1 MPTRIVSKTVIMLY
15 TVTVPMTHAEGFFA
29 KAKIRTNLLRQG
41 TQRSSKFQNTG
52 RRANFFSS
60 AFHLRDVGD
69 VAMRTIKMTIFAA
82 LDER

>member
-1 MPTRIVSKTVIMLY
+1 
-15 TVTVPMTHAEGFFA
+15 MTHAEGFVA
-29 KAKIRTNLLRQG
+29 KAKIKTKRLRQR
-41 TQRSSKFQNTG
+41 TQRSTKFQNTG

-60 AFHLRDVGD
+60 ALHVREVGD